1 MIEKM
6 KKVSIVVLDAT
17 RKESVKA
24 LRKVGVVHLEEVEGK
39 GPLLASY
46 KDAAVATDKAISILD
61 EIKLPK
67 RQIVNQLE
75 LTNEAALETANKIV
89 SLSDEKKSMYEAIAR
104 DTNELE
110 RLSKWG
116 TVDPAEFVAL
126 AEKGIFV
133 YMYEIPEDKY
143 GTIGKEL
150 KTIKVNAVGKIVR
163 FLLLSEEQVTERPA
177 LMPAEAYAVP
187 MPEMS
192 TDAFRDNILKAKQTI
207 SRIESELLDDKKYS
221 AALASYREVLASD
234 IEFETVCSGM
244 GREENDDKPETEEAG
259 VLDSIAGTKLAWL
272 TGYVPKDLLP
282 NFVAACKENSWAY
295 AAADPADDDPVP
307 TKLKNNKLV
316 SIIYPLMDFLDVT
329 PGYHEFDISAWFL
342 LFFCVFFAMIFGDA
356 CYGAL
361 IVIAGLAI
369 LGKSKKGG
377 RSLGV
382 LVTLLGLCTMLWGVM
397 TCSWFGIPPEKLPR
411 SLVDIS
417 FAPFSA
423 AKSGSDVANTNQKI
437 FCFSLA
443 LIQLSVAHFKC
454 MFADRKSLKFFGDMG
469 SLFMIWGMFY
479 VVMNMVVDA
488 TKYPLSFDGSCGP
501 ISIFG
506 GRFLLPASYPLISVG
521 ILGLGFILNFIFA
534 NYEGSV
540 GKSVLESVK
549 NIISVLLG
557 VVNQFSDIVS
567 YIRLWAVALAGA
579 AISETVNQ
587 MAGPM
592 FGKMIMVIFGVVLL
606 VFGHGLNMIL
616 NLLSVIVHGVRLN
629 TLEFSQHLGMTWSG
643 VKYRPFAERKKK

>member
-24 LRKVGVVHLEEVEGK
+24 LRKAGVVHLEEIEGK

-46 KDAAVATDKAISILD
+46 KDAAATADKALAILE

-67 RQIVNQLE
+67 KQIVNQLD
-75 LTNEAALETANKIV
+75 LSKDDALETAKKIV
-89 SLSDEKKSMYEAIAR
+89 SLSDEKKSLFETISR
-104 DTNELE
+104 DTNELD
-110 RLSKWG
+110 RLAKWG
-116 TVDPAEFVAL
+116 SVDPAAFVSL

-150 KTIKVNAVGKIVR
+150 KTIKVNAANKVVR
-163 FLLLSEEQVTERPA
+163 FLLLSEEQITERPA
-177 LMPAEAYAVP
+177 LMPPEAYAVP
-187 MPEMS
+187 MPEKS
-192 TDAFRDNILKAKQTI
+192 TDAFKEDIQTARQTI
-207 SRIESELLDDKKYS
+207 SRIESELADDKKY
-221 AALASYREVLASD
+221 ASTLVAYRELLASD

-244 GREENDDKPETEEAG
+244 GREEAEEHSEQEEST
-259 VLDSIAGTKLAWL
+259 VLDGIASTKLAWL
-272 TGYVPKDLLP
+272 SGYVPVDLLP
-282 NFVAACKENSWAY
+282 NFVAACRENSWAY
-295 AAADPADDDPVP
+295 ASADPADDDPVP

-329 PGYHEFDISAWFL
+329 PGYHEFDISSWFL
-342 LFFCVFFAMIFGDA
+342 LFFCIFFAMIFGDA

-361 IVIAGLAI
+361 IAIVGLAV
-369 LGKSKKGG
+369 LATSKKGG

-382 LVTLLGLCTMLWGVM
+382 LVTLLGFCTMLWGIM
-397 TCSWFGIPPEKLPR
+397 TCSWFGISPEKLPKT
-411 SLVDIS
+411 LVDIS

-454 MFADRKSLKFFGDMG
+454 MFADRKSLKFFGDLG
-469 SLFMIWGMFY
+469 SLLMIWGMFY
-479 VVMNMVVDA
+479 VVMNMVVDSV
-488 TKYPLSFDGSCGP
+488 KYPLADAGKAIP
-501 ISIFG
+501 IFG
-506 GRFLLPASYPLISVG
+506 GRIALPSSFPIISICVLGVG
-521 ILGLGFILNFIFA
+521 FVLNFIFA

-592 FGKMIMVIFGVVLL
+592 FGKLIMVIFGVVLL

-643 VKYRPFAERKKK
+643 VKYRPFSERKGK